1 MRQRMFKKG
10 ASTMT
15 LIFHLIKS
23 LFRAFFK
30 ITFTALFVGVLAAG
44 ATLLVAYLNDGHVWP
59 PRTLIEVA
67 AAAIGVLAAYAAGLT
82 MLLREALH
90 AALTVEHGVAK
101 EVEQEVAGVDHEL
114 AGSRR

>member
-1 MRQRMFKKG
+1 
-10 ASTMT
+10 MT

-23 LFRAFFK
+23 LFHAFFK

-44 ATLLVAYLNDGHVWP
+44 ATLLVIYMNDGHLWP
-59 PRTLIEVA
+59 PSTLIDAA

-82 MLLREALH
+82 MLMREAVR

-101 EVEQEVAGVDHEL
+101 EVGQEVSGVEHEL
-114 AGSRR
+114 VGTRK